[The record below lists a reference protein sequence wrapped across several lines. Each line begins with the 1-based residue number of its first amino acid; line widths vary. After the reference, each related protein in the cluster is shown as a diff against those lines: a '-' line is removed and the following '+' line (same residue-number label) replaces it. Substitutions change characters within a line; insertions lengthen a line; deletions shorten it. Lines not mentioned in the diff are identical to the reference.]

1 MRRDLEFYL
10 IYSDCIYSISISD
23 ATAVLW
29 ALWDLVILLSFAHDF
44 VCLTFVFVSTRQVW
58 EKHFSHWESQVGIK
72 GSNFASFLSKPT
84 CHPAIHSI
92 LLYVRGWHLLHFLLQ
107 YLEHASKKTS
117 AWVLQNLAFLLSLDY
132 SLELLFQQSPGRNL
146 QNTSAYVWRSSTK
159 HTQFEQT
166 KTKSSWSLPV
176 SPRKLS
182 VESYSSAQTTKLTG
196 IPENFVP
203 FWVGFVDHKTTK
215 QQLKPRHSLSSSSSS
230 AASLGH
236 GAVGAVDPPKRLMV
250 SCDIMQHH
258 YACWLVYGKIMWNI
272 PHFLF
277 TYMGYFNA
285 MYHGWQTPTEKYST
299 PKKSKSGLGA
309 FEDKNPLKT
318 HSLSQVL
325 LK

>member
-1 MRRDLEFYL
+1 MQLQFSGHFGTLWSFWALPTTLFASLLSLSAHDKCGR
-10 IYSDCIYSISISD
+10 SISRI
-23 ATAVLW
+23 
-29 ALWDLVILLSFAHDF
+29 
-44 VCLTFVFVSTRQVW
+44 
-58 EKHFSHWESQVGIK
+58 EKVKWESKALTLPVSSQNQHATLPYIPSYCTSGADIFYT
-72 GSNFASFLSKPT
+72 SYYSTWSM
-84 CHPAIHSI
+84 
-92 LLYVRGWHLLHFLLQ
+92 LQ
-107 YLEHASKKTS
+107 KKTS

-318 HSLSQVL
+318 HSLAQVL